1 MRISTAWYFVST
13 LKRSLPSLVL
23 FVAIST
29 STFAARPDI
38 EFNRDIRP
46 ILADQCFSCHGPD
59 GNSRKA
65 DLRLDQRE
73 AVIASGAILPGKASE
88 SEVIRRILSSDPDEV
103 MPPPDSHKKLTDEQ
117 RKLLQAW
124 VDAGAEYQAHWAFI
138 SPTRPDLPEV
148 KQVGWERNP
157 IDRFVLAKLEA
168 HGLSPNPEASL
179 NTLVRRACLDITGL
193 PPTPEEIE
201 VVLNDPSP
209 DRYEKYV
216 DRLLDRPTWGEHR
229 ARYWMDYARYG
240 DTHGIHFDNYRE
252 MYSYRDWVVEAFNQN
267 LPFDQF
273 TVEQLAGDLLPNAT
287 RDQQIASGFNRCNI
301 TTNEGGIIDEEY
313 AVLYARDRVE
323 TTSAVW
329 MGLTTGC
336 AVCHDHKFDPI
347 SQREFYQLAAF
358 FNNTTQRVRDGNVRD
373 TPPIVPVPLPEDEA
387 KYDSLI
393 AERAD
398 LTKKM
403 ESRRKAGQ
411 TDFNKWLANTSAI
424 SKSMTEVTQRFP
436 SPQAHIPLTDE
447 SVRSVPAI
455 LEGRFYN
462 FPLDKNV
469 TRVPGHVGAQ
479 AWQLSDVRPEFQGVG
494 NWGADQPFS
503 IALWMKPKGD
513 RNSGPVLGVVNEKQ
527 NHRGWEL
534 SLGVNK
540 LTFTLSG
547 DSAKEVIKFTSEKTI
562 AANRWQH
569 VALTYDGKS
578 KAAGFKLYVDG
589 ELWRVKV
596 ATDALKG
603 STQGNSPLRL
613 GSRSKGSLPESF
625 AIQDVRLYAS
635 ALDRDSLASIKDLSR
650 ATYLLSRD
658 KRPKPEMDELNN
670 WYFANLDT
678 SYQALAQ
685 QLAKVELERS
695 QIESRGTIAHVMAEK
710 PEPPLAYVLM
720 RGDYDKRGDEVK
732 PLTPSI
738 LPQLPESL
746 PKNRLGL
753 ARWLVM
759 NEHPL
764 TARVTVN
771 RFWQEVFGQGIV
783 SSTGDFGVSGM
794 QPSNQA
800 LLDYLAVQFRE
811 SHWNVKDLFRL
822 MLTSATYRQSANVDE
837 QKRTVDP
844 NNVLMTRGPRF
855 RLDGEAIRDYA
866 LYTSGLLS
874 SRIGGKSVRPYQP
887 PGVWEAV
894 AMPNSDTKSYKEDTG
909 ESLYRRSLYTF
920 WKRAAPP
927 ASLEIFNAPSRE
939 VCTVK
944 RERTNTPLQALV
956 TLNDPQF
963 IEAARHLAQRAMKQK
978 GLSDD
983 ERLQWLAMTVLARNL
998 QDQEKKVVQQG
1009 QEKFKLHYQTNRPDA
1024 ESLLSVG
1031 QSARD
1036 KELDPVDHA
1045 TWTMIA
1051 HQLLNLDEALNK

>member
-1 MRISTAWYFVST
+1 MQILTGCFFAKS
-13 LKRSLPSLVL
+13 LERSLTFIVL
-23 FVAIST
+23 SVAFS
-29 STFAARPDI
+29 SWTFAAKPDI

-59 GNSRKA
+59 SNSRKA
-65 DLRLDQRE
+65 DLRLDLRE
-73 AVIASGAILPGKASE
+73 EVIAHGAILPGKANDSE
-88 SEVIRRILSSDPDEV
+88 FIRRILSSDPDEV
-103 MPPPDSHKKLTDEQ
+103 MPPPDSHKKLTDDQ
-117 RKLLQAW
+117 RKMLQAW
-124 VDAGAEYQAHWAFI
+124 IDAGAEYQAHWAFI
-138 SPTRPDLPEV
+138 APTRPVLPEV
-148 KQVGWERNP
+148 KQGGWERNP

-168 HGLSPNPEASL
+168 NGLSPNPQANL
-179 NTLVRRACLDITGL
+179 NTLIRRACLDITGL

-209 DRYEKYV
+209 DHYEKYV

-267 LPFDQF
+267 IPFDQF
-273 TVEQLAGDLLPNAT
+273 TIEQLAGDLLPNAT

-358 FNNTTQRVRDGNVRD
+358 FNNTTQKVRDGNIRD

-387 KYDSLI
+387 NYDKLI

-398 LTKKM
+398 VSKKM
-403 ESRRKAGQ
+403 DARRKAGQ
-411 TDFNKWLANTSAI
+411 KDFNKWLLSSSEIGKSI
-424 SKSMTEVTQRFP
+424 SEVTRQIP
-436 SPQAHIPLTDE
+436 SPQAHIPLSDDSARTI
-447 SVRSVPAI
+447 SAI
-455 LEGRFYN
+455 LDGRFYN

-469 TRVPGHVGAQ
+469 TRVAGHVGAQ
-479 AWQLSDVRPEFQGVG
+479 AWTLSDVRPEFGGVG
-494 NWGADQPFS
+494 NWEEEQTFS
-503 IALWMKPKGD
+503 ISLWMKPKGD
-513 RNSGPVLGVVNEKQ
+513 RNSGPILGVVNEKD
-527 NHRGWEL
+527 NYRGWEL
-534 SLGVNK
+534 SLSVNK
-540 LTFTLSG
+540 LVFALTG
-547 DSAKEVIKFTSEKTI
+547 NSAKEAIKFTSEKPI
-562 AANRWQH
+562 ASDRWQH
-569 VALTYDGKS
+569 VAVTYDGKK
-578 KAAGFKLYVDG
+578 KAAGFKVYVNG
-589 ELWRVKV
+589 ELQRVKV
-596 ATDALKG
+596 ASDTLKG
-603 STQGNSPLRL
+603 STQGNSSLRL
-613 GSRSKGSLPESF
+613 GSRSKGSLPENF
-625 AIQDVRLYAS
+625 ALQDVRLYS
-635 ALDRDSLASIKDLSR
+635 SELNRDSLVSIKDLAR

-658 KRPKPEMDELNN
+658 KRPKPAMDELTD
-670 WYFANLDT
+670 WYFTNLDAP
-678 SYQALAQ
+678 YQALTQ
-685 QLAKVELERS
+685 QLAKVDSERS
-695 QIESRGTIAHVMAEK
+695 RIEGRGTIAHVMAEK
-710 PEPPLAYVLM
+710 PEPPVAYVLM

-738 LPQLPESL
+738 LPQLPDSF
-746 PKNRLGL
+746 PKSRLGL
-753 ARWLVM
+753 AQWLVM

-783 SSTGDFGVSGM
+783 SSSGDFGVSGM

-811 SHWNVKDLFRL
+811 NHWNVKDLFRM
-822 MLTSATYRQSANVDE
+822 MLTSATYRQSATADT

-844 NNVLMTRGPRF
+844 NNVLMARGPRF
-855 RLDGEAIRDYA
+855 RLDGETIRDYA
-866 LYTSGLLS
+866 LYTSGLMS

-887 PGVWEAV
+887 TGVWEAV
-894 AMPNSDTKSYKEDTG
+894 AMPNSDTKRYQEDSG
-909 ESLYRRSLYTF
+909 EALYRRSLYTF

-963 IEAARHLAQRAMKQK
+963 IEAARHLAQRALKQK
-978 GLSDD
+978 TLDEE
-983 ERLQWLAMTVLARNL
+983 ERLQWLAMTVLARAL
-998 QDQEKKVVQQG
+998 QDQEVVVAKQG
-1009 QEKFKLHYQTNRPDA
+1009 LEKFKQHYQINLPDA
-1024 ESLLSVG
+1024 EALLSVG
-1031 QSARD
+1031 KSDRD
-1036 KELDPVDHA
+1036 KELDLVDHA